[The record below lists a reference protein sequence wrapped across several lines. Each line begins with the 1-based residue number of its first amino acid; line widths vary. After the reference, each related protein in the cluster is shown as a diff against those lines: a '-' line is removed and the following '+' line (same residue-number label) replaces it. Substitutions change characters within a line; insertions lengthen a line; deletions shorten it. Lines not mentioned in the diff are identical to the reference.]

1 MLEIR
6 VAERLTFPKV
16 ESNEPKR
23 TAECELKLNSSTIL
37 TTITYITFV
46 RLEFQLNVL
55 LIVNKKVLLP
65 EKLKDALG
73 LNNAEGRK

>member
-6 VAERLTFPKV
+6 VAEGLTFPKV

-23 TAECELKLNSSTIL
+23 TVECDSSTIL
-37 TTITYITFV
+37 TTITYITFSFV